1 MTELM
6 QKAVQTA
13 PHEDGAHVRRVCFVC
28 TGNTCRSP
36 MAEAVTNALARQWI
50 ENLPAAVRDAA
61 APTLEA
67 FSAGLYAAE
76 GEPIAQNAV
85 TALERAGVT
94 PIPSRDYHAHTAH
107 TLTAEEAEGYDLLIG
122 LGGGHTMELLM
133 RFPQLASRI
142 TCMPKPIADPYGGD
156 VSTYEVC
163 LAEITDGV
171 RTRLFAEETR

>member
-85 TALERAGVT
+85 TAL
-94 PIPSRDYHAHTAH
+94 PSATKGHAHTIIH
-107 TLTAEEAEGYDLLIG
+107 TNDQMHPNPSFFSL
-122 LGGGHTMELLM
+122 
-133 RFPQLASRI
+133 P
-142 TCMPKPIADPYGGD
+142 
-156 VSTYEVC
+156 
-163 LAEITDGV
+163 
-171 RTRLFAEETR
+171 